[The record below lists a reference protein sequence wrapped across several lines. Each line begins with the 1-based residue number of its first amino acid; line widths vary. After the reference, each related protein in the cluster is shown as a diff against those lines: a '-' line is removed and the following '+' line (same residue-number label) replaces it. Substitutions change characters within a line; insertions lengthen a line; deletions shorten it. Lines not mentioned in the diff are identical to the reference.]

1 MRISD
6 WSSDVCS
13 SDLLL
18 EVHDGAALDAA
29 ACLLADTHDA
39 GHRRAVGARDEAAD
53 FAAADIQSG
62 GEAAFHQTDR
72 KSTLCT
78 PVTNAQLVCRLL
90 LEKKNKHTND
100 QPLVTNPLDTTRIK
114 SADKYKI

>member
-13 SDLLL
+13 SDLLLGNVDRIEHGDLRLL

-62 GEAAFHQTDR
+62 GEAAFHQTFPHVALM
-72 KSTLCT
+72 SPAWLCGAERRIT
-78 PVTNAQLVCRLL
+78 CS
-90 LEKKNKHTND
+90 
-100 QPLVTNPLDTTRIK
+100 PL
-114 SADKYKI
+114 

>member
-39 GHRRAVGARDEAAD
+39 GPRRAVGARDAAAD

-62 GEAAFHQTDR
+62 GEAAFHQTFPHVAMMSPAWLCGAARRITCSPLCFPLRPAVR
-72 KSTLCT
+72 KS
-78 PVTNAQLVCRLL
+78 VVWGQRVVKRFDLVGR
-90 LEKKNKHTND
+90 
-100 QPLVTNPLDTTRIK
+100 
-114 SADKYKI
+114 

>member
-6 WSSDVCS
+6 WSADVCS
-13 SDLLL
+13 SDLL

-62 GEAAFHQTDR
+62 GEAAFHQTFPHVALMSPAWLCGAEGR
-72 KSTLCT
+72 IPCSPLRSEERRVGKECVSTCISRWW
-78 PVTNAQLVCRLL
+78 PHQ
-90 LEKKNKHTND
+90 
-100 QPLVTNPLDTTRIK
+100 
-114 SADKYKI
+114 

>member
-13 SDLLL
+13 SDLLLGNVDRIEHGDLRLL

-53 FAAADIQSG
+53 FAAADIQNG
-62 GEAAFHQTDR
+62 GEAAFHQTFPHVAR
-72 KSTLCT
+72 SEERR
-78 PVTNAQLVCRLL
+78 VGQGGVSAGSARWARSH
-90 LEKKNKHTND
+90 KKK
-100 QPLVTNPLDTTRIK
+100 
-114 SADKYKI
+114 